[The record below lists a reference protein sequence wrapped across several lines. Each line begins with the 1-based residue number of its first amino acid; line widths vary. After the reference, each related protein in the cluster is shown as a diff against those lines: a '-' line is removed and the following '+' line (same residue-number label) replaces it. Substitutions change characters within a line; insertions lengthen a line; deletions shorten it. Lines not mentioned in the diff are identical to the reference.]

1 MSRLLGSRL
10 LRLALLAWAV
20 LAGVA
25 VWASLT
31 GRLGG
36 DAAPAAAGDPPAAE
50 ADDEAEAALPDPVP
64 PAFVPP
70 RPRALSGLDHVSFW
84 SPVRRATAV
93 RAQPDGSAAAIDRLS
108 TRTPEGTRNLVLVI
122 DRRRDADGSLWVR
135 ARLPSQGSDATGWVP
150 RSALGG
156 YGAVSTRLVV
166 DLAAL
171 TATLYRDGKPVFEAE
186 VGVGQAENPTPRGEF
201 YIRNKLTRYAN
212 AFYGPVAFGT
222 SARSPTLT
230 DWPAGGFVGIHGTN
244 RPDLLPG
251 RVSHGCIRLRNRD
264 IMVLERLMP
273 VGTPL
278 TIV

>member
-1 MSRLLGSRL
+1 MRFRTGIRPFGIAVSLGAVA
-10 LRLALLAWAV
+10 LAVAIGAV
-20 LAGVA
+20 V
-25 VWASLT
+25 S
-31 GRLGG
+31 GRVG
-36 DAAPAAAGDPPAAE
+36 DDAEPTRAAPAGSTSTAAG
-50 ADDEAEAALPDPVP
+50 LPDPVD

-70 RPRALSGLDHVSFW
+70 APRPLSGLDAVSWW
-84 SPVRRATAV
+84 SPVSRSTVARA
-93 RAQPDGSAAAIDRLS
+93 RPERSAPIVARLS
-108 TRTPEGTRNLVLVI
+108 TRTPEGTRNLVLVL
-122 DRRRDADGSLWVR
+122 DRRRDAEGELWVR
-135 ARLPSQGSDATGWVP
+135 ARLPILGSEAAGWVP

-156 YGAVSTRLVV
+156 YGAVSTHLLV
-166 DLAAL
+166 DLETL
-171 TATLYRDGKPVFEAE
+171 TATLYRSGKRVFQAR
-186 VGVGQAENPTPRGEF
+186 VGVGRPENPTPTGQF

-251 RVSHGCIRLRNRD
+251 RISHGCIRLRNDD
-264 IMVLERLMP
+264 ILALERLMP

>member
-1 MSRLLGSRL
+1 MRWRGIDPFQIA
-10 LRLALLAWAV
+10 LALWAILLAVTIGAA
-20 LAGVA
+20 LA
-25 VWASLT
+25 
-31 GRLGG
+31 GRLGD
-36 DAAPAAAGDPPAAE
+36 DARPTSAVDRRPVGAAAW
-50 ADDEAEAALPDPVP
+50 LPDPVP

-70 RPRALSGLDHVSFW
+70 EPRPLSGLDDVSWW
-84 SPVRRATAV
+84 SPVSRSTLARA
-93 RAQPDGSAAAIDRLS
+93 RPDENAPVIARLS
-108 TRTPEGTRNLVLVI
+108 TRTPEGTRNLVLVL
-122 DRRRDADGSLWVR
+122 DRRRDARGTLWVR
-135 ARLPSQGSDATGWVP
+135 ARLPILPNDASGWVP

-156 YGAVSTRLVV
+156 YGAVSTHLVV
-166 DLAAL
+166 DVRSF
-171 TATLYRDGKPVFEAE
+171 TATLYRKGKQIFQTQ
-186 VGVGQAENPTPRGEF
+186 VGVGRPENPTPTGKF

-251 RVSHGCIRLRNRD
+251 RVSYGCIRLRNDD
-264 IMVLERLMP
+264 ILALERLMP

>member
-1 MSRLLGSRL
+1 MRSLVGSRL
-10 LRLALLAWAV
+10 LRIGLAVWAILV
-20 LAGVA
+20 AVA
-25 VWASLT
+25 VWAAVT

-36 DAAPAAAGDPPAAE
+36 EASSTPMAVRLPTDAE
-50 ADDEAEAALPDPVP
+50 AGLPEPVA

-70 RPRALSGLDHVSFW
+70 RPKLLSGFDHVSWW
-84 SPVRRATAV
+84 SPVSRSTPV
-93 RAQPDGSAAAIDRLS
+93 RARPGPGAPEIARLS
-108 TRTPEGTRNLVLVI
+108 ARTPEGTRNLVLVL
-122 DRRRDADGSLWVR
+122 DRRRDAGGKLWVR
-135 ARLPSQGSDATGWVP
+135 ARLPILGADATGWVP

-156 YGAVSTRLVV
+156 YGAVSTHLVV
-166 DLAAL
+166 DVGKL
-171 TATLYRDGKPVFEAE
+171 TATLYLDGKPIFETR
-186 VGVGQAENPTPRGEF
+186 VGVGRPENPTPTGRF

-244 RPDLLPG
+244 RPNLLPG
-251 RVSHGCIRLRNRD
+251 RVSHGCIRLRNSD
-264 IMVLERLMP
+264 ILKLERLMP